1 MEPDASISGSS
12 SKRCLQAST
21 GAAPT
26 AGELPSRQLHLRN
39 TGSGLVSGMVV
50 GSGRRNN
57 LLTGV
62 VQYSKQL
69 EDIVPPG
76 DGVQIAR
83 LTGSVSAWRD
93 SVLAFASEAD
103 LKVASSPITSGVQAF
118 IPAPNMSGGS
128 SAELAVRGAQYK
140 LAMTSAQLNASRENS
155 RLASE
160 KLMQV
165 TGQLGEIM
173 AQVCKVDLQ
182 KQNVSF
188 DFYAVA
194 TDTHISHIHVLDLQ
208 WEEIMA
214 ILLKAIDFL
223 CELKQY
229 LNNLVHFFNSVHN
242 LVSISMREAANDF
255 IKMVKDA
262 TMIEDRP
269 AYGRTP
275 QIGGITL
282 DAWARQVEPLIPD
295 DGHDDSSRLTSQAI
309 YNHALSVA
317 KISRVVENISDAST
331 HFISNGV
338 DNG

>member
-1 MEPDASISGSS
+1 M
-12 SKRCLQAST
+12 
-21 GAAPT
+21 
-26 AGELPSRQLHLRN
+26 
-39 TGSGLVSGMVV
+39 
-50 GSGRRNN
+50 
-57 LLTGV
+57 
-62 VQYSKQL
+62 
-69 EDIVPPG
+69 
-76 DGVQIAR
+76 QIAR

-93 SVLAFASEAD
+93 SVLAFVSEAD

-118 IPAPNMSGGS
+118 VPAPNMSGGS

-173 AQVCKVDLQ
+173 AQICKVDMQ
-182 KQNVSF
+182 KQNVSNAMLCVIAMTLSYIP
-188 DFYAVA
+188 D
-194 TDTHISHIHVLDLQ
+194 SLSQ

-223 CELKQY
+223 CELKRY
-229 LNNLVHFFNSVHN
+229 LNNLVHFFNSVQN
-242 LVSISMREAANDF
+242 LVCISMREAADDF
-255 IKMVKDA
+255 ITMVKDA

-269 AYGRTP
+269 YGRTP
-275 QIGGITL
+275 QVEGVTL
-282 DAWARQVEPLIPD
+282 DAWARQVGPSSPNV
-295 DGHDDSSRLTSQAI
+295 GHNDSSHLISQAI

-331 HFISNGV
+331 YFVLTSAT
-338 DNG
+338 DN